1 MKISMKMNCCH
12 CFLWCR
18 GSLQGPKAG
27 MRWRD
32 PNLFGFDKF
41 SVSDSKL
48 SPSACV
54 FFFLRFFERYKCR
67 WKWGRGTLQ
76 KALFAKWVPFFPLLF
91 WLAVKH
97 SSGAQS
103 SAQKG
108 QKVGESF
115 CDFLRWLHPQKSP
128 ETFFFYGEKKLRW
141 KRWCEGE
148 NWKLCSRILAFFWQ
162 GNSDYG
168 VCSFI
173 LSEFSM
179 KELMLRSH
187 SCFGPVHPA

>member
-54 FFFLRFFERYKCR
+54 FFFFEIFWEVQMPMKVRKRYVTKS
-67 WKWGRGTLQ
+67 
-76 KALFAKWVPFFPLLF
+76 PFCKMGPIFSTSFL
-91 WLAVKH
+91 
-97 SSGAQS
+97 
-103 SAQKG
+103 
-108 QKVGESF
+108 VGCET
-115 CDFLRWLHPQKSP
+115 FLRRSKLSAKRPESWWKFLWFPQVAPSTKV
-128 ETFFFYGEKKLRW
+128 TRDFFFLWGKKTEVKEMVRGRKLEVVLKNLGFFLARKLWLR
-141 KRWCEGE
+141 R
-148 NWKLCSRILAFFWQ
+148 LFLH
-162 GNSDYG
+162 
-168 VCSFI
+168 FI
-173 LSEFSM
+173 WI
-179 KELMLRSH
+179 
-187 SCFGPVHPA
+187 